1 MQPNIHFHFQ
11 LQRLAVLPLLDARS
25 ATPCEASTAQ
35 SYCTLSLSQTVNAY
49 IFSEFD
55 PFIMSLQRPLRGHC
69 ACRRNQYYIRAPQGV
84 KEVAQVLF
92 STGESH
98 SMLKIPTF
106 MSKNLHADIDSTGIA
121 QANPLS
127 AHIRIPLTWY
137 HSATF
142 AEFPDET
149 PTSIRR
155 VYENPLE
162 RHTRRTFCG
171 VCGTPLTYWSEHPR
185 TEADYIQV
193 TMGSLSRDDLGDLED
208 LGLIPESPIEAP
220 QFEVPAIAGGRA
232 AGTGDATSDAVAAGS
247 TALHPSGTQRET
259 TGIPWFDSIIEGS
272 SLGGRLR
279 TTRGTRQSADG
290 LTRFE
295 IEITEFNDDGTELS
309 DSSGNNGKRKLGDRT
324 DVDEMEG
331 VSH

>member
-1 MQPNIHFHFQ
+1 
-11 LQRLAVLPLLDARS
+11 
-25 ATPCEASTAQ
+25 
-35 SYCTLSLSQTVNAY
+35 
-49 IFSEFD
+49 
-55 PFIMSLQRPLRGHC
+55 MSLQRPLRGHC

-84 KEVAQVLF
+84 TEVAQVLF

-98 SMLKIPTF
+98 R
-106 MSKNLHADIDSTGIA
+106 IA

-149 PTSIRR
+149 ATSIRR
-155 VYENPLE
+155 VYENPFE

-171 VCGTPLTYWSEHPR
+171 VCGTPLTYWSEQPR

-193 TMGSLSRDDLGDLED
+193 TMGSLSREDLGDLED

-220 QFEVPAIAGGRA
+220 QFDIPAIAGRQA
-232 AGTGDATSDAVAAGS
+232 TSPGDATSDPVATTS
-247 TALHPSGTQRET
+247 TALHPTGTYRET
-259 TGIPWFDSIIEGS
+259 VGVPWFESIIEGS

-290 LTRFE
+290 LTKFE
-295 IEITEFNDDGTELS
+295 IEITEFNDDGTEAS
-309 DSSGNNGKRKLGDRT
+309 QSSGNNGKRKLGDRT
-324 DVDEMEG
+324 DVEEMEG
-331 VSH
+331 ISQE

>member
-1 MQPNIHFHFQ
+1 
-11 LQRLAVLPLLDARS
+11 
-25 ATPCEASTAQ
+25 
-35 SYCTLSLSQTVNAY
+35 
-49 IFSEFD
+49 
-55 PFIMSLQRPLRGHC
+55 MSLGRPLRGHC

-92 STGESH
+92 STEESH
-98 SMLKIPTF
+98 R
-106 MSKNLHADIDSTGIA
+106 IA

-142 AEFPDET
+142 AEFPDER
-149 PTSIRR
+149 PSSIRR
-155 VYENPLE
+155 VYEDPFE

-171 VCGTPLTYWSEHPR
+171 VCGTPLTYWSEQPR

-193 TMGSLSRDDLGDLED
+193 TMGSLAREDLGDLDD

-220 QFEVPAIAGGRA
+220 QFEIPAIASRQVPGPKS
-232 AGTGDATSDAVAAGS
+232 GDATSDPVEATS
-247 TALHPSGTQRET
+247 TALHPTGAHRET
-259 TGIPWFDSIIEGS
+259 TSIPWFDSIMEGS

-290 LTRFE
+290 RTRFE
-295 IEITEFNDDGTELS
+295 IEIIEFNDDGTELS
-309 DSSGNNGKRKLGDRT
+309 DTAGNNGKRKLGDRT
-324 DVDEMEG
+324 DIDDMEG
-331 VSH
+331 VSQS